1 MVALPVMPGAAMTP
15 HGSAAPGALTL
26 TSARTLVDVLTNGV
40 ADAPERELLV
50 FEAAD
55 GEVAR
60 WSWAEV
66 DLRARELA
74 AHLRI
79 LGVGHGDRVHLHLPN
94 RPEFLF
100 TWFAAAYLGAVIV
113 PTNVAASAH
122 ELAYIL
128 AHADARLSVTDAAG
142 RDLVIAA
149 RELSDVAG
157 PLLDC
162 DEGDLWGR
170 FEHALNPGEGAA
182 APGDVLAIM
191 YTSGTTAQPKG
202 VLITHAAY
210 VYSGEVVAAAMRL
223 TPEDRFLVV
232 LPLFH
237 ANAQNYSTLGTLV
250 GGGTLVLMSRFSASR
265 ILGQAVRHRATV
277 ASLFAAPMRMLL
289 AQTPTPDWRAHTLR
303 TVLFAQNLTPS
314 EFARWDALIG
324 APLQQLYGMTET
336 VGPPTMNPLV
346 GERHVDSIGRPTL
359 GYTCRVVDADG
370 VDVAPGEPGEL
381 LVGGVPGLSL
391 MAGYLHNPEAT
402 AAALSD
408 GWLHTGDVVIA
419 DAAGFLR
426 FVDRQKDMIKR
437 AGENVAASEVE
448 AVLLAHPAVRD
459 AAVVGVPDPI
469 RDEQIIGFVVLVDG
483 AEVAAEELIAWCAER
498 LARFRVPSAV
508 EFVAELPRT
517 AVGKIQ
523 KQPLR
528 GEYTKRRQ
536 LT

>member
-1 MVALPVMPGAAMTP
+1 MALSIA
-15 HGSAAPGALTL
+15 SSRTL
-26 TSARTLVDVLTNGV
+26 TDVLAAGV
-40 ADAPERELLV
+40 AAAPERELLV
-50 FEAAD
+50 FED
-55 GEVAR
+55 GSGAVSS

-74 AHLRI
+74 GRLRAQ
-79 LGVGHGDRVHLHLPN
+79 GVGHGDRIHLHLAN

-128 AHADARLSVTDAAG
+128 EHADARVSLTDAVGVAVVN
-142 RDLVIAA
+142 DA
-149 RELSDVAG
+149 RELSRVAG
-157 PLLDC
+157 VLLDC
-162 DEGDLWGR
+162 DQGDLWGR
-170 FEHALNPGEGAA
+170 PEQALDPEEAAA
-182 APGDVLAIM
+182 APGDPLAIM

-223 TPEDRFLVV
+223 APEDRFLVV

-237 ANAQNYSTLGTLV
+237 ANAQNYSTMGTLV
-250 GGGTLVLMSRFSASR
+250 GGGTLLLMSRFSASR
-265 ILGQAVRHRATV
+265 ILAQAVRHRASV

-289 AQTPTPDWRAHTLR
+289 AQTPTPDWRAHRLR
-303 TVLFAQNLTPS
+303 TVLFAQNLTRS

-346 GERHVDSIGRPTL
+346 GERHADSIGRPTL

-381 LVGGVPGLSL
+381 LVGGVPGVSL

-402 AAALSD
+402 AAALVD
-408 GWLHTGDVVIA
+408 GWLHTGDVVVA
-419 DAAGFLR
+419 DAGGFLR

-459 AAVVGVPDPI
+459 AAVLGVPDPI
-469 RDEQIIGFVVLVDG
+469 RDEQIVGFVVLADPADVTP
-483 AEVAAEELIAWCAER
+483 EELIAWCGER

-508 EFVAELPRT
+508 ELVEALPRT

-523 KQPLR
+523 KHVLR
-528 GEYTKRRQ
+528 TDYLGRV
-536 LT
+536 